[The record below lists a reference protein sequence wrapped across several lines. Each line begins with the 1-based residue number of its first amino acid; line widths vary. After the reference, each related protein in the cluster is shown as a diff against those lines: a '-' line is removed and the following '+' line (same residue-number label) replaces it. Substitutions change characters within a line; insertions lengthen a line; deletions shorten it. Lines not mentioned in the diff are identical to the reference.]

1 MADEGGIFE
10 GVDWSKYDPRNWT
23 LDDVAGTATEL
34 GLTAVAPF
42 LTTLLSPS
50 EATSSTSPF
59 GEDAW
64 AETMHAVPGFL
75 ELSGEEQNRA
85 IAERHSVP
93 SVSKELLRAASTGPQ
108 TTKPVKRPVSTEK
121 PFISVSRT
129 GDPRSQATPMP
140 TREDIISRLLA
151 SGRGPN
157 ITQGGG
163 SPQTRTPSRI
173 SRTASPPSQ
182 ATSPPT
188 AEAVKRRLL
197 APKRG
202 EYPPRTATQTVP
214 FPINKRRAATL
225 KREQQSMPKIVT
237 EDIAALAKKLR
248 EKEKARGTQKAVST
262 MLEDRQTAP
271 SGKDIRSGE
280 KAEKKRKI
288 AAAKKK
294 RYQPSTASET
304 AATKK
309 TRKAVGTLLKDRQT
323 APDEVVIESARKAE
337 AKRKA
342 AKEKARKISLG
353 KSAKKIG
360 EEFRQPKVTPI
371 SKPKPK
377 VVSEKKITKVKP
389 KVAVKKVVKKKTTP
403 IEADLGTGRK
413 AHTVKSGQTLSG
425 IAKQHG
431 TTLKALLAANPKLK
445 GRPNLIKVG
454 EKIKIRGPLKKAASP
469 YKGMTKKEWEKITT
483 ASKKQREQRSARKTG
498 GGVGLHTAE
507 MRSAGKDLHQPQSK
521 IKKRIHEE
529 ITYAKKGGKVGKK
542 KQGYKARKDES
553 IAMRVKKK
561 RTKKQL
567 KASRNE
573 SYGKWGKGKG
583 KGKINRFGDSLVAST
598 YD

>member
-1 MADEGGIFE
+1 MADERSLWDSIKDMSGEQWESIKNMSGK
-10 GVDWSKYDPRNWT
+10 DWAEFGLESALYANPVT
-23 LDDVAGTATEL
+23 AGLSA
-34 GLTAVAPF
+34 F
-42 LTTLLSPS
+42 LSPS
-50 EATSSTSPF
+50 EANA
-59 GEDAW
+59 GETEWVDA
-64 AETMHAVPGFL
+64 MNAVPGFL
-75 ELSGEEQNRA
+75 ELSTEDQNRV
-85 IAERHSVP
+85 IAERQ
-93 SVSKELLRAASTGPQ
+93 AAPKG
-108 TTKPVKRPVSTEK
+108 KPVKRPVSTEK
-121 PFISVSRT
+121 PFISISRT
-129 GDPRSQATPMP
+129 DKPRSQATPPP
-140 TREDIISRLLA
+140 TREDIIS
-151 SGRGPN
+151 
-157 ITQGGG
+157 
-163 SPQTRTPSRI
+163 
-173 SRTASPPSQ
+173 
-182 ATSPPT
+182 
-188 AEAVKRRLL
+188 RLL

-202 EYPPRTATQTVP
+202 EYPPRTAAKTPPSMGLEFGDVKGLSPSNVKTTAARREAAVLKNKV
-214 FPINKRRAATL
+214 IADAARKRRAA
-225 KREQQSMPKIVT
+225 E
-237 EDIAALAKKLR
+237 
-248 EKEKARGTQKAVST
+248 ARKVST
-262 MLEDRQTAP
+262 LLKERQAAP
-271 SGKDIRSGE
+271 SKADIRSGE

-288 AAAKKK
+288 AAANKK
-294 RYQPSTASET
+294 RYQQRKASEI
-304 AATKK
+304 AKTKE
-309 TRKAVGTLLKDRQT
+309 TRKAVGTMLKERQ
-323 APDEVVIESARKAE
+323 AKPSGEDIRVAREAE
-337 AKRKA
+337 TKRKA
-342 AKEKARKISLG
+342 AKEKAREISLE

-360 EEFRQPKVTPI
+360 KEFRQPKVTPI

-389 KVAVKKVVKKKTTP
+389 KVVVKKVVKKKTTP

-483 ASKKQREQRSARKTG
+483 ASQKQREQRSARKTG

-567 KASRNE
+567 KASRSE

-583 KGKINRFGDSLVAST
+583 KGKINRFGSDLVAST

>member
-1 MADEGGIFE
+1 MADERSIIDKLFE
-10 GVDWSKYDPRNWT
+10 GVDIEKYYPSNW
-23 LDDVAGTATEL
+23 AGKDIYNFFSPLEIG
-34 GLTAVAPF
+34 GLN
-42 LTTLLSPS
+42 
-50 EATSSTSPF
+50 E
-59 GEDAW
+59 GEDEVVAARNARW
-64 AETMHAVPGFL
+64 AAAKPAEREKIRQEQREAGAAETL
-75 ELSGEEQNRA
+75 RRA
-85 IAERHSVP
+85 SLP
-93 SVSKELLRAASTGPQ
+93 
-108 TTKPVKRPVSTEK
+108 TEK

-129 GDPRSQATPMP
+129 DAPRSQATSMP
-140 TREDIISRLLA
+140 TKEDIISR
-151 SGRGPN
+151 
-157 ITQGGG
+157 
-163 SPQTRTPSRI
+163 
-173 SRTASPPSQ
+173 
-182 ATSPPT
+182 
-188 AEAVKRRLL
+188 VL

-237 EDIAALAKKLR
+237 EDIATLAKKLR

-342 AKEKARKISLG
+342 AKLKRKRANEL
-353 KSAKKIG
+353 KTRAADKKIAG
-360 EEFRQPKVTPI
+360 PAKFLESRAYKTKPTVVT
-371 SKPKPK
+371 
-377 VVSEKKITKVKP
+377 EKKVEP
-389 KVAVKKVVKKKTTP
+389 KVVKKVAKGKKPTP
-403 IEADLGTGRK
+403 IKEALGTGRK
-413 AHTVKSGQTLSG
+413 PHTVESGQTLSG
-425 IAKQHG
+425 IAKQHN

>member
-1 MADEGGIFE
+1 MADERSIIDKLFE
-10 GVDWSKYDPRNWT
+10 GVDIEKYYPSNWSGKDIYNFFSP
-23 LDDVAGTATEL
+23 LEIG
-34 GLTAVAPF
+34 GLN
-42 LTTLLSPS
+42 
-50 EATSSTSPF
+50 E
-59 GEDAW
+59 GEDEVVAARNARW
-64 AETMHAVPGFL
+64 AAANPAEREKIRQEQREAGAAETL
-75 ELSGEEQNRA
+75 RRA
-85 IAERHSVP
+85 SLP
-93 SVSKELLRAASTGPQ
+93 
-108 TTKPVKRPVSTEK
+108 TEK
-121 PFISVSRT
+121 PFMSVSRT
-129 GDPRSQATPMP
+129 GEPPSKASSMP
-140 TREDIISRLLA
+140 TKKDIISRLLA
-151 SGRGPN
+151 SGRGPA

-294 RYQPSTASET
+294 RYQPRTASEI
-304 AATKK
+304 AKIK
-309 TRKAVGTLLKDRQT
+309 ETRKAVGTLLKDRQT

-342 AKEKARKISLG
+342 AKLKRKRANEL
-353 KSAKKIG
+353 KTRAADKKIAG
-360 EEFRQPKVTPI
+360 PAKFLESRAYKTKPTVVT
-371 SKPKPK
+371 
-377 VVSEKKITKVKP
+377 EKKVKP
-389 KVAVKKVVKKKTTP
+389 KVVKKVAKGKKPTP
-403 IEADLGTGRK
+403 IKEALGTGRK
-413 AHTVKSGQTLSG
+413 PHTVESGQTLSG
-425 IAKQHG
+425 IAKQHN

-507 MRSAGKDLHQPQSK
+507 MRSDGKDLHQPQSK

-529 ITYAKKGGKVGKK
+529 ITYAKKGGQVGKKKKKKVGKK
-542 KQGYKARKDES
+542 EQGYKARKDES

-567 KASRNE
+567 KASRSE

>member
-1 MADEGGIFE
+1 MADERSIFDKLFE
-10 GVDWSKYDPRNWT
+10 GVDIEKYYPSNWSGEDIWNTISPFAVSQMGKDE
-23 LDDVAGTATEL
+23 DVGAIYNR
-34 GLTAVAPF
+34 
-42 LTTLLSPS
+42 LSP
-50 EATSSTSPF
+50 
-59 GEDAW
+59 
-64 AETMHAVPGFL
+64 
-75 ELSGEEQNRA
+75 EEKQAFHDRQKGIN
-85 IAERHSVP
+85 V
-93 SVSKELLRAASTGPQ
+93 T
-108 TTKPVKRPVSTEK
+108 TEK
-121 PFISVSRT
+121 PFMSVSRT
-129 GDPRSQATPMP
+129 GEPPSKASSMP
-140 TREDIISRLLA
+140 TKEDIIS
-151 SGRGPN
+151 
-157 ITQGGG
+157 
-163 SPQTRTPSRI
+163 
-173 SRTASPPSQ
+173 
-182 ATSPPT
+182 
-188 AEAVKRRLL
+188 RLL

-202 EYPPRTATQTVP
+202 EYPPSRPTSRISRVGTSQATPPPTAADIKSRLLAPKRGEYPPQTATQTVP
-214 FPINKRRAATL
+214 SPINKRRAATL
-225 KREQQSMPKIVT
+225 KLEQQSMPKIVT
-237 EDIAALAKKLR
+237 EDIANQAKKLR
-248 EKEKARGTQKAVST
+248 EKEKARKTRKAVGT
-262 MLEDRQTAP
+262 LLKERQTAP
-271 SGKDIRSGE
+271 SKEDIRSGE
-280 KAEKKRKI
+280 KAETRRKI

-294 RYQPSTASET
+294 RYQPSTASEI
-304 AATKK
+304 AKTKE
-309 TRKAVGTLLKDRQT
+309 TRKAVGTMLKDRQT

-342 AKEKARKISLG
+342 AKLKRQAALEATASPERPSRK
-353 KSAKKIG
+353 
-360 EEFRQPKVTPI
+360 V
-371 SKPKPK
+371 
-377 VVSEKKITKVKP
+377 TKVKP
-389 KVAVKKVVKKKTTP
+389 VVVKTEKKPVVVKKVAKEKKPTP

-469 YKGMTKKEWEKITT
+469 YKGMTKKEWEKVTT

-498 GGVGLHTAE
+498 GIVKKAGGGRMKQVGLHTAE

-529 ITYAKKGGKVGKK
+529 TTYAKKGGQVGKKKKVGKK
-542 KQGYKARKDES
+542 EQGYKARKDES

>member
-1 MADEGGIFE
+1 MADKSFWDNVSG
-10 GVDWSKYDPRNWT
+10 W
-23 LDDVAGTATEL
+23 DVAEVLGMLNPITAGVTS
-34 GLTAVAPF
+34 F
-42 LTTLLSPS
+42 LSPS

-75 ELSGEEQNRA
+75 ELSIEDQNRA
-85 IAERHSVP
+85 IAERHAVP
-93 SVSKELLRAASTGPQ
+93 KG
-108 TTKPVKRPVSTEK
+108 KPVKRPVSTEK

-151 SGRGPN
+151 SGRGPA

-342 AKEKARKISLG
+342 AKLKRKRANEL
-353 KSAKKIG
+353 KTRAADKKIAG
-360 EEFRQPKVTPI
+360 PAKFLESRAYKTKPTVVT
-371 SKPKPK
+371 
-377 VVSEKKITKVKP
+377 EKKVKP
-389 KVAVKKVVKKKTTP
+389 KVVKKVAKGKKPTP
-403 IEADLGTGRK
+403 IKEALGTGRK
-413 AHTVKSGQTLSG
+413 PHTVESGQTLSG
-425 IAKQHG
+425 IAKQHN

-507 MRSAGKDLHQPQSK
+507 MRSDGKDLHQPQSK

-567 KASRNE
+567 KASRSE

-583 KGKINRFGDSLVAST
+583 KGKINRFGSDLVAST